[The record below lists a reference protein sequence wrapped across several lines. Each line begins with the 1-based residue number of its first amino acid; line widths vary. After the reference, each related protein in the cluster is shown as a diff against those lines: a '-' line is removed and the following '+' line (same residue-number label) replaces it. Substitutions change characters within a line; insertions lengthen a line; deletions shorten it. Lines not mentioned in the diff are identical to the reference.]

1 MKTIERSN
9 SSMVL
14 KEVGPLLPVAIDAFQ
29 GSRPSPQAMLDFLKV
44 IPNIRSLKS
53 TDLIQLFEIITNA
66 LDEAASTPNIQAA
79 MNQKAKLLKET
90 ESILMLAASNLE
102 TVRLLRFSSNLKEK
116 GPSSGGKSEIK
127 DIMKQL
133 SSHPDASV
141 QSLNDKIEA
150 EERRN
155 IRMILNLYFDLYEN
169 DPEFFAGLRGRQED
183 SSRKKYAFQPLS
195 GLMAEELM
203 DLSHQK
209 VLVS

>member
-1 MKTIERSN
+1 
-9 SSMVL
+9 
-14 KEVGPLLPVAIDAFQ
+14 
-29 GSRPSPQAMLDFLKV
+29 
-44 IPNIRSLKS
+44 
-53 TDLIQLFEIITNA
+53 
-66 LDEAASTPNIQAA
+66 
-79 MNQKAKLLKET
+79 
-90 ESILMLAASNLE
+90 MLAASNLE
-102 TVRLLRFSSNLKEK
+102 TVRLLRFSSNLKK
-116 GPSSGGKSEIK
+116 RSPSSGGKGEMK

-155 IRMILNLYFDLYEN
+155 IRMILDVYFDLYQN
-169 DPEFFAGLRGRQED
+169 DPEFFAGSKDQED

-195 GLMAEELM
+195 GLMAEELT